1 MSEKK
6 CPLCGSR
13 SFYVKDPED
22 EYQTY
27 SFDLKDGEVVFNQER
42 CGEALPAVEVDSVAY
57 CERCS
62 WHGEFKNLKRA

>member
-6 CPLCGSR
+6 CPLCGCQ

-27 SFDLKDGEVVFNQER
+27 AFDLKDGEVVFKEE
-42 CGEALPAVEVDSVAY
+42 GSAEELPAVDLDSVTY